1 MTHPDSIQHGYIE
14 SGYFGIGGPAVS
26 GAPAADRTPLR
37 RPVFHILLALSR
49 ADLHGL
55 GIAETVERDTDGAVA
70 LGPGTLYRSL
80 KEMAEEGLIAEVEA
94 PDEDADPR
102 RKYYRATAAGERLVR
117 AEAARLA
124 SLVRL
129 AEERKVLPEGA

>member
-1 MTHPDSIQHGYIE
+1 MTDGDR
-14 SGYFGIGGPAVS
+14 
-26 GAPAADRTPLR
+26 GAGTPLR
-37 RPVFHILLALSR
+37 PPVFHILLALSR
-49 ADLHGL
+49 TDLHGL
-55 GIAETVERDTDGAVA
+55 GIADTVERDTDGTVE

-80 KEMAEEGLIAEVEA
+80 KEMANQGLIVEVEA

-102 RKYYRATAAGERLVR
+102 RKYYRATPEGRRLVS

-129 AEERKVLPEGA
+129 AEERDLLPDRA

>member
-1 MTHPDSIQHGYIE
+1 M
-14 SGYFGIGGPAVS
+14 SGTDPGG
-26 GAPAADRTPLR
+26 GTPLR
-37 RPVFHILLALSR
+37 PPVFHILLALSR

-55 GIAETVERDTDGAVA
+55 GIAETVERDTGGAVE

-80 KEMAEEGLIAEVEA
+80 KEMAHEGLIVEVEA

-102 RKYYRATAAGERLVR
+102 RKYYRATPEGRRLVS

-129 AEERKVLPEGA
+129 AEERDVLPDRV

>member
-1 MTHPDSIQHGYIE
+1 MSDDLYDE
-14 SGYFGIGGPAVS
+14 S
-26 GAPAADRTPLR
+26 PLR

-55 GIAETVERDTDGAVA
+55 GIAEMVERDTGGAVQ

-80 KEMAEEGLIAEVEA
+80 KEMARRGWIVEVTA
-94 PDEDADPR
+94 PEDGTDPR
-102 RKYYRATAAGERLVR
+102 RKYYRTTEEGQRRVR

-124 SLVRL
+124 SLVRI
-129 AEERKVLPEGA
+129 ARERDVLPDRA

>member
-1 MTHPDSIQHGYIE
+1 MS
-14 SGYFGIGGPAVS
+14 GGP
-26 GAPAADRTPLR
+26 PADPTPLR

-55 GIAETVERDTDGAVA
+55 GIAETVERDTDGGVE

-80 KEMAEEGLIAEVEA
+80 KEMSEEGLIVEVQA
-94 PDEDADPR
+94 PEEDADPR
-102 RKYYRATAAGERLVR
+102 RKYYRATPAGRRLVR
-117 AEAARLA
+117 AEAARLQ

>member
-1 MTHPDSIQHGYIE
+1 MRREHAPSERTLSS
-14 SGYFGIGGPAVS
+14 SGPS
-26 GAPAADRTPLR
+26 LPLR

-55 GIAETVERDTDGAVA
+55 GIADEVERSTDGAVE

-80 KEMAEEGLIAEVEA
+80 KEMAREGLIDEVPA
-94 PDEDADPR
+94 PADDADPR
-102 RKYYRATAAGERLVR
+102 RKYYRVTDEGRRLVG

-129 AEERKVLPEGA
+129 ARERDVLPDGA